1 MVSHRLGCDPS
12 SGPIVGSLWRWL
24 PSLALGFFLF
34 FQGLIEN
41 IFVGFVVMGVAM
53 TTATA
58 LQKNIQEG
66 LNCHSGHLS
75 LPWQSL

>member
-1 MVSHRLGCDPS
+1 MGYDPT
-12 SGPIVGSLWRWL
+12 VGSLWSW
-24 PSLALGFFLF
+24 PSLSGSGIFSF

-58 LQKNIQEG
+58 LQKKINIQEG